1 MKNFFRKVAFGLK
14 PDEKEPSDPLVWA
27 QKQVET
33 IPEFSWNGKHIYSEK
48 EMRKYWIQKRVGED
62 RTLRKKFK
70 NDPQGFERAKRQ
82 LYNDVGMR
90 YWPANELCIRH
101 SEALRGNNPV
111 LAKLWYFWANHFT
124 ISDTQDLAHFSNGAY
139 QRDFIRA
146 NMDKNFETMATEA
159 TIAWPMIMHLDNKE
173 NVGPKSESARQ
184 EWRRKEKRPATINE
198 NHARELMELHTI
210 SPKAGYTQEDVIELA
225 KIMTGWRPKW
235 TKKSDNGTDVTFDS
249 KRHEPGKKYVLG
261 KQYKSGRKG
270 LIIAIK
276 DLVNHPSCRE
286 FIATKLC
293 RYLITDEPTQEMIA
307 PVIKAW
313 EQSDGF
319 LPEVHKA
326 AIKVAF
332 EYNDKYRKFQNPENW
347 WLTTINMSGSN
358 YSYPTKEKIMDA
370 YPFGLQ
376 PSGTIRNQAWFL
388 EDLGCHPYKQ
398 KQPNGYSDFEK
409 DWMSTELIIRRVM
422 YAKTAFFK
430 YNTTDQLDENLH
442 EKIIRN
448 NFDNPDKI
456 LKIVSRA
463 KSPEEKHII
472 LFNLPEVLKA

>member
-27 QKQVET
+27 QKQVES
-33 IPEFSWNGKHIYSEK
+33 IPEYNWKGKHIYSEK
-48 EMRKYWIQKRVGED
+48 EMRKYWITQRVEENT
-62 RTLRKKFK
+62 TLRKKYK
-70 NDPQGFERAKRQ
+70 NDPEGFRRAERK
-82 LYNDVGMR
+82 LESDTGKHL
-90 YWPANELCIRH
+90 WPANEICIRH
-101 SEALRGNNPV
+101 SEGIRSDHPV
-111 LAKLWYFWANHFT
+111 LAKLWYFWGNHFT
-124 ISDTQDLAHFSNGAY
+124 ISDTQTLGSYSTGAY

-146 NMDKNFETMATEA
+146 NMDKNFETLATEA
-159 TIAWPMIMHLDNKE
+159 TLAWPMIMHLDNKE

-184 EWRRKEKRPATINE
+184 EWRRREKRPATLNE

-210 SPKAGYTQEDVIELA
+210 SPKAGYSQEDVIELA

-235 TKKSDNGTDVTFDS
+235 SKTKDNGSDVRFDRE
-249 KRHEPGKKYVLG
+249 RHEPGKKLVLG
-261 KQYKSGRKG
+261 KEYKSGRKA
-270 LIIAIK
+270 LKLAIK

-293 RYLITDEPTQEMIA
+293 RYLITDEPTPEMIA

-347 WLTTINMSGSN
+347 WLTTINMSGST
-358 YSYPTKEKIMDA
+358 YSYPTK
-370 YPFGLQ
+370 
-376 PSGTIRNQAWFL
+376 
-388 EDLGCHPYKQ
+388 
-398 KQPNGYSDFEK
+398 
-409 DWMSTELIIRRVM
+409 
-422 YAKTAFFK
+422 
-430 YNTTDQLDENLH
+430 

-456 LKIVSRA
+456 LKIV
-463 KSPEEKHII
+463 
-472 LFNLPEVLKA
+472 

>member
-1 MKNFFRKVAFGLK
+1 MKNFYRKVAFGLK

-33 IPEFSWNGKHIYSEK
+33 IPEFNWKGKYILSEK
-48 EMRKYWIQKRVGED
+48 EMRKYWITQRVEENT
-62 RTLRKKFK
+62 TLRKKYK
-70 NDPQGFERAKRQ
+70 NDPDGLRRAQRQ
-82 LYNDVGMR
+82 LENDTGKKF
-90 YWPANELCIRH
+90 WPANEICIRH
-101 SEALRGNNPV
+101 SEGIRGDRPV
-111 LAKLWYFWANHFT
+111 LAKLWYFWGNHFT
-124 ISDTQDLAHFSNGAY
+124 ISDTQTLGSYSTGAY

-146 NMDKNFETMATEA
+146 NMDKNFETLVTEA
-159 TIAWPMIMHLDNKE
+159 TLAWPMIMHLDNKE

-184 EWRRKEKRPATINE
+184 EWRRREKRPATLNE

-210 SPKAGYTQEDVIELA
+210 SPKAGYSQEDVIELA

-235 TKKSDNGTDVTFDS
+235 SKTKDNGSDVRFDRE
-249 KRHEPGKKYVLG
+249 RHEPGKKLVLG
-261 KQYKSGRKG
+261 KEYKSGRKA
-270 LIIAIK
+270 LKLAIK

-293 RYLITDEPTQEMIA
+293 RYLITDNPTTEMIA
-307 PVIKAW
+307 PVVKTW

-332 EYNDKYRKFQNPENW
+332 EYNHKYRKFQNPENW
-347 WLTTINMSGSN
+347 WLTTINMSGST
-358 YSYPTKEKIMDA
+358 YSYPTKEKIIDGHPLGMK
-370 YPFGLQ
+370 PFGLINWQ
-376 PSGTIRNQAWFL
+376 RWFL

-409 DWMSTELIIRRVM
+409 DWMSTEMIIRRIM
-422 YAKTAFFK
+422 YAKTAFHK
-430 YNTTDQLDENLH
+430 YNVDDQISDNIH
-442 EKIIRN
+442 EKIIIN
-448 NFDNPDKI
+448 NFDNSDEI
-456 LKIVSRA
+456 LNIVSRA
-463 KSPEEKHII
+463 KTNEEKHII

>member
-14 PDEKEPSDPLVWA
+14 PDEKAPSDPLVWA
-27 QKQVET
+27 QKQVES
-33 IPEFSWNGKHIYSEK
+33 IPEFNWKGKHIYSEK
-48 EMRKYWIQKRVGED
+48 EMRKYWITQRVEENT
-62 RTLRKKFK
+62 TLRKKYK
-70 NDPQGFERAKRQ
+70 NDPEGFRRAERKLEADTGKK
-82 LYNDVGMR
+82 L
-90 YWPANELCIRH
+90 WPANELCIRH
-101 SEALRGNNPV
+101 AEGIRSDHPV
-111 LAKLWYFWANHFT
+111 LAKLWYFWGNHFT
-124 ISDTQDLAHFSNGAY
+124 ISDTQTLGSYSTGAY

-159 TIAWPMIMHLDNKE
+159 TLAWPMIMHLDNKE
-173 NVGPKSESARQ
+173 NVGPKSESAKQ
-184 EWRRKEKRPATINE
+184 EWRRREKRPATLNE

-235 TKKSDNGTDVTFDS
+235 SKSKDNGSDVRFDPE
-249 KRHEPGKKYVLG
+249 RHEPGKKIVLG
-261 KQYKSGRKG
+261 KEYKKGRKAIK
-270 LIIAIK
+270 LAIK

-293 RYLITDEPTQEMIA
+293 RYLITDEPTPQMIA

-347 WLTTINMSGSN
+347 WLTTINMSGST
-358 YSYPTKEKIMDA
+358 YSYPTKEKEIDSLPLGIK
-370 YPFGLQ
+370 PFGQ
-376 PSGTIRNQAWFL
+376 ISWQGWFL
-388 EDLGCHPYKQ
+388 EDLGCHPYRQ
-398 KQPNGYSDFEK
+398 KQPNGFSDLEK
-409 DWMSTELIIRRVM
+409 DWLSTELIIRRIM
-422 YAKTAFFK
+422 FAKTAFHKF
-430 YNTTDQLDENLH
+430 NTQDMLDDNIH

-456 LKIVSRA
+456 LKIVSKA
-463 KSPEEKHII
+463 KTNEEKHIL

>member
-33 IPEFSWNGKHIYSEK
+33 IPEFNWTGKHIYSEK
-48 EMRKYWIQKRVGED
+48 EMRKYWITQRVEENT
-62 RTLRKKFK
+62 TLRKKYK
-70 NDPQGFERAKRQ
+70 NDPDGLRRAQRQ
-82 LYNDVGMR
+82 LENDTGKKF
-90 YWPANELCIRH
+90 WPANEICIRH
-101 SEALRGNNPV
+101 SEGIRGDHPV
-111 LAKLWYFWANHFT
+111 LAKLWYFWGNHFT
-124 ISDTQDLAHFSNGAY
+124 ISDTQTLGSYSTGAY

-146 NMDKNFETMATEA
+146 NMDKNFETLVTEA
-159 TIAWPMIMHLDNKE
+159 TLAWPMIMHLDNKE

-184 EWRRKEKRPATINE
+184 EWRRREKRPATLNE

-210 SPKAGYTQEDVIELA
+210 SPKAGYSQEDVIELA

-235 TKKSDNGTDVTFDS
+235 SKTKDNGSDVRFDRE
-249 KRHEPGKKYVLG
+249 RHEPGKKLVLG
-261 KQYKSGRKG
+261 KEYKSGRKA
-270 LIIAIK
+270 LKLAIK

-293 RYLITDEPTQEMIA
+293 RYLITDNPTTEMIA
-307 PVIKAW
+307 PVVKTW

-332 EYNDKYRKFQNPENW
+332 EYNHKYRKFQNPENW
-347 WLTTINMSGSN
+347 WLTTINMSGST
-358 YSYPTKEKIMDA
+358 YSYPTKEKIIDGHPLGMK
-370 YPFGLQ
+370 PFGLINWQ
-376 PSGTIRNQAWFL
+376 RWFL

-409 DWMSTELIIRRVM
+409 DWMSTEMIIRRIM
-422 YAKTAFFK
+422 YAKTAFHK
-430 YNTTDQLDENLH
+430 YNVDDQISDNIH
-442 EKIIRN
+442 EKIIIN
-448 NFDNPDKI
+448 NFDNSDEI
-456 LKIVSRA
+456 LNIVSRA
-463 KSPEEKHII
+463 KTNEEKHII